1 MEIIFQ
7 TKEESKKKQ
16 EEEFLSLSGS
26 ERMIRF
32 FQLSEFFLQFP
43 SNRKEENKNNFIV
56 ERKKK

>member
-32 FQLSEFFLQFP
+32 FQLSQFFC
-43 SNRKEENKNNFIV
+43 NFQVI
-56 ERKKK
+56 EKKKTKTILF